1 VSFVEV
7 PFFVKKA
14 LCVDERIVQPDKQEI
29 QQVIGRN
36 QQTYATCPLVYYH
49 NPPKFKVAL
58 LSQILAALTHC
69 SF

>member
-1 VSFVEV
+1 VL
-7 PFFVKKA
+7 FFVQKA
-14 LCVDERIVQPDKQEI
+14 LCADERIGQPDKKEI

-36 QQTYATCPLVYYH
+36 QKTYATCPLVHYH

-58 LSQILAALTHC
+58 LSQIRAALTHC